1 MKANHS
7 APYIGFKNKMLH
19 FSDDIEYVDILYST
33 IKKEHIP
40 SNGTKLFFNQSPK
53 KHPSISRY
61 SICDDNRLQVIR
73 HLKSSIYSSYIK
85 DSYEELTIYLR
96 GITLEAYKNATVNPG
111 RIIGEHTIKM
121 SSVDI
126 LTGISNGT
134 LAQTVIDS
142 MFQSLEAE
150 KSTISLIE
158 KTCSKLGLNISK
170 QCIND
175 AVYYLEIRHKLV
187 HTDGYADEEFKK
199 THPRLRY
206 TNKNYIDLT
215 YKTILDFRRTL
226 FKLVDE
232 FDSEALNKH
241 IVYPHAKL

>member
-1 MKANHS
+1 MCGVA
-7 APYIGFKNKMLH
+7 
-19 FSDDIEYVDILYST
+19 
-33 IKKEHIP
+33 
-40 SNGTKLFFNQSPK
+40 
-53 KHPSISRY
+53 
-61 SICDDNRLQVIR
+61 
-73 HLKSSIYSSYIK
+73 
-85 DSYEELTIYLR
+85 
-96 GITLEAYKNATVNPG
+96 
-111 RIIGEHTIKM
+111 
-121 SSVDI
+121 
-126 LTGISNGT
+126 
-134 LAQTVIDS
+134 
-142 MFQSLEAE
+142 
-150 KSTISLIE
+150 
-158 KTCSKLGLNISK
+158 LGLNISK